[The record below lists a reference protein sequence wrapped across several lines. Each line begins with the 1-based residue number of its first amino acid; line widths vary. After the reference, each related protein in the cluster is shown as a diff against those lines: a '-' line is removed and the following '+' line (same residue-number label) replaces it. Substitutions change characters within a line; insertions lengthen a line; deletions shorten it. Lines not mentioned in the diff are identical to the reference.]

1 MEVQYE
7 EMDIDTPIRMGLSK
21 NELTLTASINPYAEY
36 RDSQLVTRAVS
47 CLYQLNYSNGFIQS

>member
-1 MEVQYE
+1 
-7 EMDIDTPIRMGLSK
+7 MDIDTPIRMGLSK

-47 CLYQLNYSNGFIQS
+47 CLYQLNYSNDFIQS